1 MPINTKAQAYQNLL
15 DIIAKVDDVRQ
26 RQKDEV
32 NSQKRLGY
40 ILTPDKKKQLA
51 HKEKVAVMA
60 AEERLSKLKKD
71 YIAFVEKASAPFT
84 ENTGVSGNIKIT
96 SLSKDDMALLN
107 SLDYMPPLKPT
118 HIKRLLD
125 NYRNENNPAMLLALS
140 EYASKNGFKVNGL
153 EMLTDPDGMVAEFD
167 SAIKKAQRIIKG
179 VSEEDGF
186 GKVNLE
192 IFRDELN
199 QLWDDSLVKNSD
211 GSFKHDISVEK
222 IPQTAEEEIT
232 QDLERQAKDQSAP
245 DETEEKYQV
254 IRAIAGEEEAN
265 TYLEALAT
273 AQVDEIR
280 AEKKQ
285 QSDELDRV
293 IAEGKEEA
301 KEREAEALKAD
312 GYAFGSNS

>member
-140 EYASKNGFKVNGL
+140 E
-153 EMLTDPDGMVAEFD
+153 
-167 SAIKKAQRIIKG
+167 
-179 VSEEDGF
+179 
-186 GKVNLE
+186 
-192 IFRDELN
+192 
-199 QLWDDSLVKNSD
+199 
-211 GSFKHDISVEK
+211 
-222 IPQTAEEEIT
+222 
-232 QDLERQAKDQSAP
+232 
-245 DETEEKYQV
+245 
-254 IRAIAGEEEAN
+254 
-265 TYLEALAT
+265 
-273 AQVDEIR
+273 
-280 AEKKQ
+280 
-285 QSDELDRV
+285 
-293 IAEGKEEA
+293 
-301 KEREAEALKAD
+301 
-312 GYAFGSNS
+312 